1 MTSEKNFDVASPEDK
16 ELEKLVNGRIN
27 GLLPISQTLSLDSM
41 LENHN
46 DLEDIFKS
54 QEFTKVVDFSMK
66 DNNLT
71 SLPKN
76 FTSNLSS
83 VTRIDVSNNNLQD
96 LEICFES
103 LKNLQE
109 LIVDKNRLEEL
120 PNDLGELVNLKV
132 LSAAGNKLT
141 IIPESFGNIK
151 NLEKLE
157 LSHNKIKS
165 FSVTCVNLD
174 NLKVLNLSFNELR
187 TVPKC
192 VVEGSSRLEVLDL
205 SHNNITEITRP
216 PCSRNL
222 RKFYFKNNPR
232 NEQFPDWILA
242 ERFSNLQEVVLDET
256 RFSSFDLPTKS
267 FGQTFSHLKKLSMS
281 KCRLSDTSFDQ
292 LSQSLPDLEYLNVG
306 NDVTNVDGNVFWVM
320 PAANLKSPAN
330 IVEINIQAAGLP
342 ALPCEINMLRNL
354 TRLNVSKNNI
364 SSLPEEFC
372 ELEKLEIFNAA
383 HNNLYA
389 LPQRLGNLTAL
400 RVLFL
405 ETNKLTSLPDSIQ
418 SLSKLECLDLYNNE
432 FHELP
437 KQLEKIPN
445 LQALDIEGNIFKTD
459 NLQISNI
466 EYLKARNI
474 LRSMSSFLLVRTDES
489 KIAYSSDDG
498 SISSLEYWD
507 QLSLGDKSMI
517 DTNLSDVGSVENWD
531 ISEDSADDYDPTAQ
545 PRTHN
550 SHSPF
555 TVSSVLYDGNFCP
568 ADLHRARIRDQLAA
582 MQGNTGRQTPSIEEG
597 QFDDA

>member
-1 MTSEKNFDVASPEDK
+1 MASEKNFDDASSKDK
-16 ELEKLVNGRIN
+16 EHEKLVNGRLN
-27 GLLPISQTLSLDSM
+27 GVPPNSSTLSLDSM
-41 LENHN
+41 LENHSN
-46 DLEDIFKS
+46 LRDVFNT

-66 DNNLT
+66 NNNLT
-71 SLPKN
+71 SLPEN
-76 FTSNLSS
+76 FTSNLSNVS
-83 VTRIDVSNNNLQD
+83 RIDISDKNLQN

-120 PNDLGELVNLKV
+120 PSGLGELVNLKV
-132 LSAAGNKLT
+132 LSAVGNKLT
-141 IIPESFGNIK
+141 IIPESFGNLR

-165 FSVTCVNLD
+165 FSDTCVNLD
-174 NLKVLNLSFNELR
+174 NLRVLNLSCNELR

-192 VVEGSSRLEVLDL
+192 VVEGSSRLEILDL
-205 SHNNITEITRP
+205 SHNQIKEFTRP

-222 RKFYFKNNPR
+222 RKFCFNNNPR
-232 NEQFPDWILA
+232 NERFPDWILT
-242 ERFSNLQEVVLDET
+242 ERFSNLEEVVLDET
-256 RFSSFDLPTKS
+256 SFSSFDLSAKS
-267 FGQTFSHLKKLSMS
+267 LGQTFSHLKRLSMS
-281 KCRLSDTSFDQ
+281 KCRLSDTTFDH
-292 LSQSLPDLEYLNVG
+292 LSQSLLDLEYLNVG
-306 NDVTNVDGNVFWVM
+306 NEITNLDGNVFWVM
-320 PAANLKSPAN
+320 PAANLKSPEKF
-330 IVEINIQAAGLP
+330 VEINIQAAGLP

-364 SSLPEEFC
+364 SSLPEEIC
-372 ELEKLEIFNAA
+372 ELEKLEVFNAA

-389 LPQRLGNLTAL
+389 LPLRLGNLTAL

-418 SLSKLECLDLYNNE
+418 SLSRLECLDLYNNE
-432 FHELP
+432 FHEVP

-445 LQALDIEGNIFKTD
+445 LQALDIDGNTFKTD

-474 LRSMSSFLLVRTDES
+474 LRSTSNILLLRTNDS
-489 KIAYSSDDG
+489 KTVYSSDDG
-498 SISSLEYWD
+498 SLSSLDDWD
-507 QLSLGDKSMI
+507 QQSLGEKSMI
-517 DTNLSDVGSVENWD
+517 NTNLSDVGSVENWD
-531 ISEDSADDYDPTAQ
+531 ISEDSADEYDPTAQ
-545 PRTHN
+545 PRTYN
-550 SHSPF
+550 VYSPF
-555 TVSSVLYDGNFCP
+555 TVSSVFYYGNFCP

-582 MQGNTGRQTPSIEEG
+582 MRGNSGAQTPNIEEG